1 MATKKLGP
9 DGLNVVWQKV
19 FELVKSITGN
29 VNVKTDG
36 TLQAQITKLKQAS
49 GSVDWKSFFSGSWN
63 YLSTQPLTIEKSELR
78 HARNIRLT
86 FGGGTAYRYV
96 YETAVASW
104 FGTGTTNGYRIVV
117 PFVANSD
124 SSLDEIIS
132 FLHFYVDDSS
142 TGEVTFTF
150 IKGLSIGKD
159 VQVAEISAS
168 SCTDIGIPPITK
180 IEYCE

>member
-1 MATKKLGP
+1 MATTKKLGLN
-9 DGLNVVWQKV
+9 GLSTVWQKV

-36 TLQAQITKLKQAS
+36 TLQAQITKLKQTS
-49 GSVDWKSFFSGSWN
+49 GTVVWKSFFSGSWN
-63 YLSTQPLTIEKSELR
+63 YLSTQLTLEKSELR
-78 HARNIRLT
+78 KAKNIRLT
-86 FGGGTAYRYV
+86 FGTDTSYRYV

-124 SSLDEIIS
+124 SSLDEIVS
-132 FLHFYVDDSS
+132 FLNFYIDDSA
-142 TGEVTFTF
+142 TDEVVLTFV
-150 IKGLSIGKD
+150 KGLSVGKD
-159 VQVAEISAS
+159 VQVAEITAT
-168 SCTDIGIPPITK
+168 SCVDNGIPPITQ